1 MYVCHCA
8 AVTDTTIREAIAGGA
23 TSLIEV
29 GRRCGAGINCGGC
42 VPRLCALLAEAGC
55 PMAGPVGT
63 SGGVCLP
70 AVRARSAMRT
80 RIAAQVQLSS

>member
-8 AVTDTTIREAIAGGA
+8 AVTDTTIRETIADGA
-23 TSLIEV
+23 TDLVEV

-55 PMAGPVGT
+55 PTAGPVGT
-63 SGGVCLP
+63 PGGVCLP
-70 AVRARSAMRT
+70 ALRARSVLRARVG
-80 RIAAQVQLSS
+80 AQVQLSS